1 MMRFRLAGL
10 VLALLP
16 FGAHGQA
23 PLPTVPPAGVQA
35 PSPSLPPAAQD
46 SPPPAVAP
54 APAPEVSLV
63 DMIRAL
69 SQFLDEEEIQLVY
82 DYLWDASIAA
92 LKGEEAEVVIP
103 PELAFKLAIL
113 QKRIVKE
120 GGHYLEGLAR
130 QMDKDLR
137 DWRDQLLT
145 PPPPAPYPP
154 PAESTPNRP

>member
-1 MMRFRLAGL
+1 MMKLRPAGL

-16 FGAHGQA
+16 LIAHGQA
-23 PLPTVPPAGVQA
+23 PVPPAAA
-35 PSPSLPPAAQD
+35 PAQPPAAT
-46 SPPPAVAP
+46 P

-69 SQFLDEEEIQLVY
+69 SQFLNEEEIQLVY

-92 LKGEEAEVVIP
+92 LKGEEEEVTIP

-145 PPPPAPYPP
+145 PPPPVPYPP
-154 PAESTPNRP
+154 PAEPAPARP